1 MIVIPMKF
9 NELAA
14 GDWFSSEGG
23 TCIKVKTDAFNA
35 GVNVYSGEVSFFK
48 NDDSVFKLPR
58 LEGDICKKI
67 EDPTKAVL
75 VDGFI
80 YVIAEDDD
88 GYYGTGEIICPEY
101 DKPIRL
107 SDIEEDY
114 GHNRI
119 VFVITECALH
129 GEIYRFDNYNDGC
142 WYRVGRTCGY
152 A

>member
-1 MIVIPMKF
+1 MKF

-14 GDWFSSEGG
+14 GNWFSSDGG
-23 TCIKVKTDAFNA
+23 TYIKVKTDAFNA

-67 EDPTKAVL
+67 EDPNEIVL
-75 VDGFI
+75 NDGFI
-80 YVIAEDDD
+80 YIILEDDD
-88 GYYGTGEIICPEY
+88 GYYCEGDVINAEY
-101 DKPIRL
+101 DTPIRL
-107 SDIEEDY
+107 SDIEEEHSD
-114 GHNRI
+114 RI
-119 VFVITECALH
+119 VLVITECALH